1 MNYSETQIE
10 EIVRQV
16 VSRTVGQ
23 APAAPAAAVA
33 SAPVQPAPPISSD
46 GELWGVYENI
56 NDAIDVAHA
65 NYLSLRKDY
74 SMADRQRFIDAIKE
88 YTLSEKEKLARMVV
102 DETQLGNYEDKVAKH
117 ELAAMTYGTEILQTS
132 ARTGD
137 TGLAVVEEAPFGVI
151 GATTPVTNPTETIV
165 NNAISMLAAGNTVVL
180 NVHPSSKNCCAYIVD
195 KINRVIVNT
204 GGPKGLIT
212 MVKNPTMDSLNA
224 LAASPKINL
233 LMGTGGPGLVKTLLK
248 SGKKAIGAG
257 AGNPPV
263 IVDSTAILDKAAA
276 DIIKGHSFDNNIVC
290 ILEKEVFVLED
301 VANNFISEMQKNG
314 AFLLNSEQ
322 VVKLMSVMLLKNE
335 NDTTGKKP
343 YITNKDWVGKDPY
356 KYLDAIGVSYQ
367 GRPKCL
373 ICETDFM
380 HPFVQLELL
389 MPILPIVRVENFDQ
403 AVDMAVEA
411 EHGNRHTA
419 IIHSQNIANITKFAK
434 AVDTTIFV
442 KNGPSL
448 AGLGIGSEGTCS
460 FSIAGPTGEGIT
472 TARTFT
478 RARHCVLVDGFRII

>member
-1 MNYSETQIE
+1 MKYTESQLE
-10 EIVRQV
+10 EIVRKVVQQTINPSSQV
-16 VSRTVGQ
+16 NHV
-23 APAAPAAAVA
+23 
-33 SAPVQPAPPISSD
+33 PVFSSS
-46 GELWGVYENI
+46 GEELWGVYEDI
-56 NDAIDVAHA
+56 NEAIDLAHA
-65 NYLSLRKDY
+65 NYLNLRRDY
-74 SMADRQRFIDAIKE
+74 SMADRQRFIDAIKQ

-102 DETQLGNYEDKVAKH
+102 DETGLGNYEDKIAKH
-117 ELAAMTYGTEILQTS
+117 ELAAKTYGTEILQTT

-137 TGLAVVEEAPFGVI
+137 TGLAVIEEAPFGVI

-165 NNAISMLAAGNTVVL
+165 NNAISMLAAGNTVVF
-180 NVHPSSKNCCAYIVD
+180 NVHPGSKNCCAYIVD
-195 KINRVIVNT
+195 KINRVIVNA

-233 LMGTGGPGLVKTLLK
+233 LMGTGGPGLVQTLLK

-263 IVDSTAILDKAAA
+263 IVDSTAIIDKAAS

-290 ILEKEVFVLED
+290 ILEKEVFVLEE
-301 VANNFISEMQKNG
+301 VANSLIRELEKNG
-314 AFLLNSEQ
+314 AFLLDAQQ
-322 VVKLMSVMLLKNE
+322 VEKLMQVMLQKNDH
-335 NDTTGKKP
+335 DTTGKKP

-356 KYLDAIGVSYQ
+356 KYLDAIGVSYTKK
-367 GRPKCL
+367 PKCL
-373 ICETDFM
+373 ICEAGFS

-389 MPILPIVRVENFDQ
+389 MPILPIVRVETFEQ
-403 AVDMAVEA
+403 AVEMAVEA

-419 IIHSQNIANITKFAK
+419 MIHSQNIANITKFAK
-434 AVDTTIFV
+434 AVNTTIFV

>member
-1 MNYSETQIE
+1 MNISEEQIKD
-10 EIVRQV
+10 IVRKVISQTIGNQPPA
-16 VSRTVGQ
+16 VSSTD
-23 APAAPAAAVA
+23 
-33 SAPVQPAPPISSD
+33 SD
-46 GELWGVYENI
+46 LWGVYENI
-56 NDAIDVAHA
+56 NDAIDLAYA

-88 YTLSEKEKLARMVV
+88 YTLSDKEKLARMVV
-102 DETQLGNYEDKVAKH
+102 DETGLGNYEDKLKKH
-117 ELAAMTYGTEILQTS
+117 ELAAMTPGTEVLQTT
-132 ARTGD
+132 AKTGD
-137 TGLAVVEEAPFGVI
+137 TGLAVIEEAPFGVI

-165 NNAISMLAAGNTVVL
+165 NNTISMLAAGNTVVF

-195 KINRVIVNT
+195 RINRVIVNA
-204 GGPKGLIT
+204 GGPNGLIT

-224 LAASPKINL
+224 LAESPRINL

-290 ILEKEVFVLED
+290 ILEKEVFVQEE

-314 AFLLNSEQ
+314 AFLLNAEQ
-322 VVKLMSVMLLKNE
+322 VSKLMSVMLIKNE
-335 NDTTGKKP
+335 NDTGGKKP
-343 YITNKDWVGKDPY
+343 YLTNKDWVGKDPY
-356 KYLDAIGVSYQ
+356 KYLDAIGASYQ
-367 GRPKCL
+367 SRPKCL

-389 MPILPIVRVENFDQ
+389 MPILPIVRVSSFDQ
-403 AVDMAVEA
+403 ALDMAVEA

-419 IIHSQNIANITKFAK
+419 VIHSQNIANITRFAK
-434 AVDTTIFV
+434 AVNTTIFV

>member
-1 MNYSETQIE
+1 
-10 EIVRQV
+10 
-16 VSRTVGQ
+16 
-23 APAAPAAAVA
+23 
-33 SAPVQPAPPISSD
+33 
-46 GELWGVYENI
+46 
-56 NDAIDVAHA
+56 
-65 NYLSLRKDY
+65 
-74 SMADRQRFIDAIKE
+74 MADRQRFIDAMKE
-88 YTLSEKEKLARMVV
+88 YTLTEKEKLARMVV
-102 DETQLGNYEDKVAKH
+102 DETELGNYEDKVAKH
-117 ELAAMTYGTEILQTS
+117 ELAAMTYGTEILQTT
-132 ARTGD
+132 AKTGD
-137 TGLAVVEEAPFGVI
+137 TGLAVIEQAPFGVI

-165 NNAISMLAAGNTVVL
+165 NNGIAMIAAGNTVVF
-180 NVHPSSKNCCAYIVD
+180 NVHPSSKNCCAYIID
-195 KINRVIVNT
+195 KLNRAIVNA
-204 GGPKGLIT
+204 GGPKGLLT

-233 LMGTGGPGLVKTLLK
+233 LMGTGGPGLVRTLLK

-263 IVDSTAILDKAAA
+263 IVDSTAIIEKAAV

-301 VANNFISEMQKNG
+301 VANKLIREMEKNG
-314 AFLLNSEQ
+314 AFLLNAEQ
-322 VVKLMSVMLLKNE
+322 VTKLMTVMLLKNE
-335 NDTTGKKP
+335 HDDNGVKP

-356 KYLDAIGVSYQ
+356 KYLDAIGAVYQ
-367 GRPKCL
+367 NKPKCL
-373 ICETDFM
+373 ICEADFN

-389 MPILPIVRVENFDQ
+389 MPILPIVRTENFDQ

-419 IIHSQNIANITKFAK
+419 MIHSQNIGNITKFAK
-434 AVDTTIFV
+434 AVNTTIFV

-448 AGLGIGSEGTCS
+448 AGLGIQSEGTCS